1 MRKEEWTND
10 SRHAAVDTLEAL
22 SLDNLLC
29 AVDQA
34 PVLRDSPTRVLYEL
48 GPAFSQRRGQL
59 LGEEGREGRGM
70 ESILDCLR
78 RSDGNHSLRHTSSE
92 TSCKKEKMRETT
104 SWSASLLLL
113 KREPMKKRGG
123 THQADFSEQ

>member
-1 MRKEEWTND
+1 MRKEEGTND
-10 SRHAAVDTLEAL
+10 SRDAAVDTLEAL

-48 GPAFSQRRGQL
+48 GPAFSRRRDQL
-59 LGEEGREGRGM
+59 LGEEGSGR
-70 ESILDCLR
+70 ESILDRLG
-78 RSDGNHSLRHTSSE
+78 RSDGDDSLRHTSSE
-92 TSCKKEKMRETT
+92 TSCTEEEKRETP

-113 KREPMKKRGG
+113 KREPMKERGE
-123 THQADFSEQ
+123 THPADFSEQ